1 MVLWPP
7 QRYLTPMEEEARIR
21 QIHDLE
27 APRVHDPVEIHLQC
41 SPFNKRDQRCAV
53 AAALP
58 SQGLLDLI
66 TLISSLVDHILDIG
80 LLCAP
85 MVIMGEG
92 KHMHWQL
99 DIYRDVSRGQ
109 EAQKLA
115 NSNKNL

>member
-41 SPFNKRDQRCAV
+41 SPFNN
-53 AAALP
+53 
-58 SQGLLDLI
+58 LI

-115 NSNKNL
+115 NSNKNLIWR